1 MIAACVSEGC
11 LCAAGLESVCVSS
24 GGFGSSSAPELC
36 SVLPQP
42 TGDRCSLSRP
52 RRHHISVPPPQPE
65 RLQLLCHSSGLIH
78 SSRWPLNRHLFMSHT
93 GDSERVTKLANAI
106 RVRNIEINIG
116 NIEIAHGCVTVEFQI
131 IYYLIYIWLSIL
143 IVFTY
148 FQVFSGNFHP
158 KIKLIKT
165 PLNAKIYVR
174 IGLWTN
180 YTKICSA
187 RVSRMCLKCNY
198 SHLYLIFI
206 FRSHFNA
213 TYFCVSTSQRWFWK
227 KTLL

>member
-36 SVLPQP
+36 PVLPQP
-42 TGDRCSLSRP
+42 AGDRCSLSRP

-78 SSRWPLNRHLFMSHT
+78 SSRWPLNRHLFVSHT

-106 RVRNIEINIG
+106 RVRIIEINIG
-116 NIEIAHGCVTVEFQI
+116 NIEIAHGWMHGYFCHSWVSNNILFD
-131 IYYLIYIWLSIL
+131 IYLTEHPNIFHLFSL
-143 IVFTY
+143 K
-148 FQVFSGNFHP
+148 VFSGNFHP

-165 PLNAKIYVR
+165 PLNAKIYIR

-180 YTKICSA
+180 YTKIRSA
-187 RVSRMCLKCNY
+187 RVSRMCLKLNY
-198 SHLYLIFI
+198 SHLLPNL
-206 FRSHFNA
+206 HF
-213 TYFCVSTSQRWFWK
+213 
-227 KTLL
+227 